1 MAAKIGI
8 LAESTSVAYD
18 SLVTVYTVP
27 ADKAARVRVY
37 FAAEQQDAG
46 QYTVTIGQPSNE
58 VTMGKNLSIQAMDG
72 WTGSG
77 DKATPD
83 PALSTLSR
91 DMGFQKKVTAFVL
104 ADPSQPLDFL
114 IAPLAID
121 YFLSTGDTV
130 KFKFDGTN
138 DLRDHIFQVV
148 GVEDDA

>member
-1 MAAKIGI
+1 
-8 LAESTSVAYD
+8 
-18 SLVTVYTVP
+18 
-27 ADKAARVRVY
+27 
-37 FAAEQQDAG
+37 
-46 QYTVTIGQPSNE
+46 
-58 VTMGKNLSIQAMDG
+58 MGKNLSTQGMDG

-91 DMGFQKKVTAFVL
+91 DMGFQKKVAAFTL
-104 ADPSQPLDFL
+104 GDPSILVDFL

-130 KFKFDGTN
+130 KFKFDGFN
-138 DLRDHIFQVV
+138 DLRDHVFQVV